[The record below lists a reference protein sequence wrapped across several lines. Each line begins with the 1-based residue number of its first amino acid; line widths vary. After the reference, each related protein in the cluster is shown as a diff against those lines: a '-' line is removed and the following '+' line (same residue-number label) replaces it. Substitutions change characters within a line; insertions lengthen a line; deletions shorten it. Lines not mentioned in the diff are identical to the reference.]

1 MKSNAGDHASS
12 GSLLLGALGV
22 VFGDIGTS
30 PLYALKVAVEAARGS
45 GGEVGVAA
53 VMGVLSLITWAL
65 VFVVTIKYVLI
76 IMRADNR
83 GAGGIFALTALVGAA
98 TKKGTGAYWTVVF
111 LGALGAALFLG
122 DSIITPAI
130 SVLSAIEGV
139 SVVSPNLGHWVVW
152 IAAALITGLFA
163 MERFGTGK
171 IGRAFGPVML
181 VWFISLGFL
190 GVASIA
196 KAPGILAAL
205 NPWWGIRLIAEH
217 PGLAAAIMGAVVLA
231 VTGGE
236 ALYADMGHF
245 GLKPIRRAWLFLVF
259 PCLLLNYFG
268 QGALLVSNPQ
278 AIDNPFY
285 RLAPEWALMPLLV
298 LAALA
303 TIIASQAV
311 ITGAFST
318 ATQAVHLG
326 FIPRLR
332 VRHTSAEEIGQVYV
346 SKVNL
351 LLFFGVLVLVFCFGS
366 SERLASAYGV
376 SVTGAMLIDTLL
388 AAALMLGIRKWNKLL
403 FVPIFALF
411 LCLDAVFLGT
421 NVTKFFEGAWV
432 PVSISLVLVT
442 IMGLWINGRE
452 RLLGARWS
460 SAMPLEQF
468 IDKLDFQHLT
478 RVPGTAIFLVPHDNI
493 APATLTHNIKHNK
506 VLHEQVVLMNIET
519 VNEPYVEDAHRAT
532 ISDMKHNIYVVRVK
546 FGFMEDIH
554 VTRAVAFLRA
564 RGFHISFADIS
575 YFVGKEK
582 VVATHSSP
590 LLLAPFILMHRTMQG
605 AAEYFSIPLDHV
617 IEVGGYIEV

>member
-1 MKSNAGDHASS
+1 MKTNAGDHASS

-30 PLYALKVAVEAARGS
+30 PLYALKVSVDAAHGP
-45 GGEVGVAA
+45 GGEVSAAA
-53 VMGVLSLITWAL
+53 VMGVLSLITWAIL
-65 VFVVTIKYVLI
+65 FVVTIKYVLI
-76 IMRADNR
+76 IMRADNQ
-83 GAGGIFALTALVGAA
+83 GSGGIFALTALVGAA
-98 TKKGTGAYWTVVF
+98 ARKGSGGYWTVVF

-130 SVLSAIEGV
+130 SVLSAVEGL
-139 SVVSPNLGHWVVW
+139 SVVSPGLSDSVVW
-152 IAAALITGLFA
+152 IAAGLITGLFA

-181 VWFISLGFL
+181 VWFICLGLL
-190 GVASIA
+190 GVAAIA
-196 KAPGILAAL
+196 KVPGILTAL
-205 NPWWGIRLIAEH
+205 NPWYGIRLIIEH
-217 PGLAAAIMGAVVLA
+217 PGLSTAIMGAVVLA

-245 GLKPIRRAWLFLVF
+245 GLEPIRRAWLFLVF

-268 QGALLVSNPQ
+268 QGALLITNPQ

-285 RLAPEWALMPLLV
+285 RLAPEWAMVPLLV

-332 VRHTSAEEIGQVYV
+332 VRHTSAEEVGQVYV

-351 LLFFGVLVLVFCFGS
+351 ALLVGVLLLVFSFGS

-376 SVTGAMLIDTLL
+376 SVTGAMLIDTVL
-388 AAALMLGIRKWNKLL
+388 AAVLMIGIRNWSRVL
-403 FVPIFALF
+403 FIPVFALF
-411 LCLDAVFLGT
+411 FCLDLGFLAT
-421 NVTKFFEGAWV
+421 NVVKFFEGAWV
-432 PVSISLVLVT
+432 PVSVSLVLVAV
-442 IMGLWINGRE
+442 MGLWINGRE
-452 RLLGARWS
+452 RLLKARWS
-460 SAMPLEQF
+460 AAMPLNTF
-468 IDKLDFQHLT
+468 ISKLDFSTLI

-532 ISDMKHNIYVVRVK
+532 IVDMQHNIYVVRVK

-582 VVATHSSP
+582 VVATQSSP
-590 LLLAPFILMHRTMQG
+590 ILLAPFILMHRTMQG
-605 AAEYFSIPLDHV
+605 ATEYFSIPLDHV